1 MMDVEPELTP
11 AGRLRVAIIAAYST
25 ARAGLRAVVQD
36 DPGLVVIS
44 ESPDDD
50 DSGADVL
57 VIDAE
62 GAEDADGL
70 LSADDRPAVV
80 LWPSPD
86 PGILVE
92 PARAHLL
99 HDATPEEIHAAIRAV
114 ALGLSVIDPALL
126 PALAERSEREEVP
139 ALGAGERLTQREHEV
154 LRLLADGLT
163 NKAIARRLGI
173 SDHTAKFHV
182 GAILSKLD
190 AESRTEAV
198 SIAARTGLL
207 PL

>member
-1 MMDVEPELTP
+1 MVAVEAFPGLTP
-11 AGRLRVAIIAAYST
+11 ALRVAIVAAYAT
-25 ARAGLRAVVQD
+25 ARAGLRSVIQE
-36 DPGLVVIS
+36 DPGLAIVA
-44 ESPDDD
+44 ESP
-50 DSGADVL
+50 
-57 VIDAE
+57 
-62 GAEDADGL
+62 GAEDGEADVVVVDLEGFDGVEALEGL
-70 LSADDRPAVV
+70 EVRPTVF
-80 LWPSPD
+80 LWGAPPSD
-86 PGILVE
+86 LAFE

-99 HDATPEEIHAAIRAV
+99 RDASAEEIHAAIRAV
-114 ALGLSVIDPALL
+114 AQGLTVFDPTLL
-126 PALAERSEREEVP
+126 AGVQLAARREPAAE
-139 ALGAGERLTQREHEV
+139 GHERLTDREFEV

-198 SIAARTGLL
+198 TIAARSGLL